1 VVLVYP
7 LDRTRGDPVDLFEI
21 AETRHLGREEA
32 AARLHALA
40 DALASNNSV
49 EFERGGRR
57 ITVSVPDEVDLK
69 VEVEVELGDVN
80 ELAIEL
86 TW

>member
-1 VVLVYP
+1 M
-7 LDRTRGDPVDLFEI
+7 DLFEI
-21 AETRHLGREEA
+21 AETKRMTREEA

-49 EFERGGRR
+49 QFERDGRR
-57 ITVSVPDEVDLK
+57 ITVSVPAEVEMKL
-69 VEVEVELGDVN
+69 EVELGEEN
-80 ELAIEL
+80 ELEIEL

>member
-1 VVLVYP
+1 
-7 LDRTRGDPVDLFEI
+7 VDLFEI
-21 AETRHLGREEA
+21 AETQHLRREEA

-40 DALASNNSV
+40 DALADNNSV
-49 EFERGGRR
+49 EFEGDGRR

-69 VEVEVELGDVN
+69 VEVELGDVN
-80 ELAIEL
+80 ELEIEL

>member
-1 VVLVYP
+1 M
-7 LDRTRGDPVDLFEI
+7 DLFEI
-21 AETRHLGREEA
+21 AETQHLRREEV

-49 EFERGGRR
+49 EFERDGRR

-69 VEVEVELGDVN
+69 VEVELGDVN
-80 ELAIEL
+80 ELEIEL